1 MADISSFIKKWD
13 GRTLQDDG
21 CVVSREYKSFQ
32 TAFGNAMKKI
42 AQSLGAEVVNYDKG
56 HYDMSGFIKRGDRYV
71 YFSYDSSLSG
81 SRSKVILRGKG
92 FGCCAPLLL
101 RTAANAKDFHGGTNN
116 YESVKDCEKLI
127 DKLLN
132 TEHKRNW

>member
-1 MADISSFIKKWD
+1 
-13 GRTLQDDG
+13 
-21 CVVSREYKSFQ
+21 
-32 TAFGNAMKKI
+32 MKKI
-42 AQSLGAEVVNYDKG
+42 AQSLGAEVVNYRKG
-56 HYDMSGFIKRGDRYV
+56 HYEMSGFIKRDSHYV

-81 SRSKVILRGKG
+81 GRSKVVLREG
-92 FGCCAPLLL
+92 FGCGAPLLL
-101 RTAANAKDFHGGTNN
+101 RTAADAKDFHGGTNN